1 LAERDS
7 ALPADRESPGA
18 GILGAAFVLAGHLG
32 LVAYFAPRNLLAS
45 DVPVLRDAFGIE
57 AYRVARMRVGLELSH
72 RPWIFDPL
80 VLAGQFSGFVE
91 RLGTRVFLL
100 GVSALGAL
108 GLPPAKAFDVLIV
121 AHHAVFPLVGF
132 AAARA
137 FGLSHR
143 ASTMATA
150 LWSLLWFFDSL
161 VHALWFTGRAPW
173 DLASALVVL
182 AAGLAYRAA
191 GRGGLSW
198 ALGAALVLG
207 AALLVHPV
215 AGLFGAGL
223 GAVAMLRA
231 PRILPSRRVRLL
243 LCHVAPVAL
252 LGLPN
257 GGAFSLTSEP
267 VARLFRAGVLQSLW
281 DFIDVVA
288 PGQEAPGPSRTLVR
302 TLALVAGAIA
312 LARFRAS
319 DDRRF
324 LPLSLLSGIGVL
336 VAYVGG
342 VVPVPWPVD
351 PYLFLVPAMLAASLP
366 AAWLIGEIQWIAI
379 LRRGAPA
386 ARIGLALAALVIV
399 PRLFRTVASYVPE
412 LLPER
417 VIRSD
422 ADLRVSALAGLNDPM
437 PDPLRHA
444 PPAFRL
450 RDAARW
456 LSENAA
462 GRGRVLVDDAEL
474 SALLAVT
481 TGLQIL
487 GPLGERG
494 SPSAGADPTTL
505 LASSSVDAAAVSA
518 FLERYAV
525 GWVVLGGRPGPLDRP
540 HPTLEAPFA
549 VGGFRVRRV
558 LREPNFF
565 VEGTGRIARTGGGVI
580 GVEEAGGPRVTIRFH
595 HDPRLRCR
603 PDCRVERAAVASDR
617 AGFITVPSP
626 PPSFEV
632 YVP

>member
-1 LAERDS
+1 M
-7 ALPADRESPGA
+7 
-18 GILGAAFVLAGHLG
+18 AFVIAGHLG
-32 LVAYFAPRNLLAS
+32 LVAYFAPRSLLAS
-45 DVPVLRDAFGIE
+45 GVPVLTGAFGVE
-57 AYRVARMRVGLELSH
+57 TYRVARMRVGLELSH

-80 VLAGQFSGFVE
+80 VLGGQLGGFVE

-100 GVSALGAL
+100 GVSALGSF
-108 GLPPAKAFDVLIV
+108 GLPPAKAFDVLVV

-137 FGLSHR
+137 FGLSRR
-143 ASTMATA
+143 ASAVATA

-161 VHALWFTGRAPW
+161 VHILWFTGRAPW
-173 DLASALVVL
+173 DLASGLVVL
-182 AAGLAYRAA
+182 AAGLAYRALA
-191 GRGGLSW
+191 RGGIAW
-198 ALGAALVLG
+198 AAGASLALG

-223 GAVAMLRA
+223 GVLATIRA
-231 PRILPSRRVRLL
+231 QGILPSRRIRML
-243 LCHVAPVAL
+243 LCHVAPVAV

-257 GGAFSLTSEP
+257 GGAFALTSEP
-267 VARLFRAGVLQSLW
+267 VAPLFRPGVLQSFW

-288 PGQEAPGPSRTLVR
+288 KGQDAPGLSRTMIR
-302 TLALVAGAIA
+302 TLAFVAGALA

-324 LPLSLLSGIGVL
+324 LPLALLSGVGVF
-336 VAYVGG
+336 VAYAGG
-342 VVPVPWPVD
+342 FLHVPWPVD

-366 AAWLIGEIQWIAI
+366 AAWLVTDMNWGSMV
-379 LRRGAPA
+379 RRGSPA
-386 ARIGLALAALVIV
+386 VRMGFVLGALVIL

-417 VIRSD
+417 VVRSD

-450 RDAARW
+450 HDAARW

-462 GRGRVLVDDAEL
+462 GRGRILVDDPEL

-494 SPSAGADPTTL
+494 SPSVDADPTAL
-505 LASSSVDAAAVSA
+505 LASSADAAAVSD

-525 GWVVLGGRPGPLDRP
+525 GWVVLGGRPGPLDRSDP
-540 HPTLEAPFA
+540 ALAPPLDVA
-549 VGGFRVRRV
+549 GFRVRRV

-565 VEGTGRIARTGGGVI
+565 VEGTGRIVRTGGGVI
-580 GVEEAGGPRVTIRFH
+580 GVEDATGPRVTIRYH

-603 PDCRVERAAVASDR
+603 PDCRIERAIMASDR
-617 AGFITVPSP
+617 AGFVTVPSP
-626 PPSFEV
+626 PPAFEV